1 MFHIGYACRAKESYP
16 TQAFG
21 LKETKAKVDLMED
34 LYDHPMEFDE
44 AWVPPASVA
53 GQGVGAWGEG
63 VLFTVQPKVT
73 GGSIC
78 NVLLV
83 MHSVTVHRDQYG

>member
-1 MFHIGYACRAKESYP
+1 MLVGPKNPIPLRH
-16 TQAFG
+16 FG

-63 VLFTVQPKVT
+63 VAV
-73 GGSIC
+73 
-78 NVLLV
+78 
-83 MHSVTVHRDQYG
+83 YGAAKGYRWQHM